1 MKVIL
6 VLEEM
11 PEMKTMNDSENP
23 PHDFWYTAGFSL
35 YAFLSFFR
43 KQKENLTLHQKS
55 FKGNFNAMHPI
66 LLRLCCVIE
75 KLQCKR
81 KTTLSSFRAIK
92 MLLYHE
98 PTGAG
103 KGGAENVA
111 ATRLMASIHSF
122 ISRKFLQKYKRKDK

>member
-23 PHDFWYTAGFSL
+23 PTTSDIQLDSPSMF
-35 YAFLSFFR
+35 FLSFFR
-43 KQKENLTLHQKS
+43 KQKENLTLHPKS

-66 LLRLCCVIE
+66 LLRLRCVIE

-81 KTTLSSFRAIK
+81 KTTLNSFRAIK

>member
-1 MKVIL
+1 
-6 VLEEM
+6 
-11 PEMKTMNDSENP
+11 
-23 PHDFWYTAGFSL
+23 
-35 YAFLSFFR
+35 
-43 KQKENLTLHQKS
+43 
-55 FKGNFNAMHPI
+55 MHPI
-66 LLRLCCVIE
+66 LLRLRCVIE

-122 ISRKFLQKYKRKDK
+122 ISQKFLQKYKRKDK

>member
-23 PHDFWYTAGFSL
+23 PTTSDIQLDSPSMF
-35 YAFLSFFR
+35 FLSFFR

-66 LLRLCCVIE
+66 LLRLRCVIE

>member
-1 MKVIL
+1 MTLKTPPRLLIYSWIL
-6 VLEEM
+6 PLC
-11 PEMKTMNDSENP
+11 
-23 PHDFWYTAGFSL
+23 
-35 YAFLSFFR
+35 FLSFFR
-43 KQKENLTLHQKS
+43 KQKENSTLHQKS

-66 LLRLCCVIE
+66 LLRLRCVIE

>member
-1 MKVIL
+1 
-6 VLEEM
+6 M

-23 PHDFWYTAGFSL
+23 PTTSDIQLDSPSMF
-35 YAFLSFFR
+35 FLSFFR

-66 LLRLCCVIE
+66 LLRLRCVIE

>member
-1 MKVIL
+1 M
-6 VLEEM
+6 
-11 PEMKTMNDSENP
+11 
-23 PHDFWYTAGFSL
+23 
-35 YAFLSFFR
+35 
-43 KQKENLTLHQKS
+43 LHQKS

-66 LLRLCCVIE
+66 LLRLRCVIE

-122 ISRKFLQKYKRKDK
+122 ISRKFLQKFKRKDK